1 MHTAAHELYARLSNV
16 IMLPTLLLSA
26 AASVLS
32 IMLKGWQY
40 GPYIVASMSA
50 TSTFLIGVQQHLKVE
65 AKAESYKISAHRFDQ
80 LVTEAVSRSII
91 TGINVRDVS
100 EWEKELHRIAEAN
113 QFVMP
118 SSIRRRCAG
127 PYSPLVLVA
136 ALPAL
141 SAEEATLPTTTGMP
155 PLIMMRPGNARQIG
169 PLGRARSRPCLH
181 GSRRHHAH
189 QLHRNPQARAL
200 CRVTSQRR
208 RTLPHQRVRRNYN
221 RGSINTSNDRTPT
234 RPLTRASPSCC
245 ACRQWCHPH

>member
-1 MHTAAHELYARLSNV
+1 MSETSSEASWDASDHSRRRAAALKSIDSGQHADQRNQFWVSYLKRRRRMHTAAHELYARLTNV

-32 IMLKGWQY
+32 IMLKSWQY

-80 LVTEAVSRSII
+80 LVTEAISRSII

-118 SSIRRRCAG
+118 SSIRRKCAAH
-127 PYSPLVLVA
+127 SL
-136 ALPAL
+136 
-141 SAEEATLPTTTGMP
+141 T
-155 PLIMMRPGNARQIG
+155 
-169 PLGRARSRPCLH
+169 
-181 GSRRHHAH
+181 HH
-189 QLHRNPQARAL
+189 
-200 CRVTSQRR
+200 
-208 RTLPHQRVRRNYN
+208 
-221 RGSINTSNDRTPT
+221 
-234 RPLTRASPSCC
+234 
-245 ACRQWCHPH
+245 